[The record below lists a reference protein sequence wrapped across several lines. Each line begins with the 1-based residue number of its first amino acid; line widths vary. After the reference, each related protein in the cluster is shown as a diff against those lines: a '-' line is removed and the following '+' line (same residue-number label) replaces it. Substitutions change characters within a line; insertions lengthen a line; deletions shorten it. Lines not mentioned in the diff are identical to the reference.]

1 MTSHWIDTAV
11 ADMAAIGRSAVASGL
26 VLASGGNLSV
36 RDPEGTAF
44 LVTGGGTWL
53 DQLDRAAFTLMEPTG
68 AQLDPRVPSSEW
80 KLHAR
85 IYQARPDVAS
95 VIHIHPQYVLLVAAL
110 GKRIRFITQDHAYY
124 VGSYGMTRYH
134 TNASD
139 ELADTAA
146 EQLLAHNVVVMGNH
160 GIAAASTTIQDA
172 YRIAVNFE
180 EAARATYRALLLGDE
195 DTEFPA
201 DELEKL
207 RHR

>member
-1 MTSHWIDTAV
+1 MDLEWIDSAV
-11 ADMAAIGRSAVASGL
+11 AGMAEVGRSAVTGGL

-36 RDPEGTAF
+36 RDPNGTAF
-44 LVTGGGTWL
+44 LISGGGTWL
-53 DQLDRAAFTLMEPTG
+53 DRLDRSSFTLMEPDG
-68 AQLDPRVPSSEW
+68 SVSDPLAPSSEW

-95 VIHIHPQYVLLVAAL
+95 VIHVHPQFVLLLAAL

-124 VGSYGMTRYH
+124 VGSYGATKYY
-134 TNASD
+134 TNGSD

-146 EQLLAHNVVVMGNH
+146 QQMLEHNVVVMGNH
-160 GIAAASTTIQDA
+160 GIVAGAPTIEAA

-180 EAARATYRALLLGDE
+180 EAAKATYRALLLGDQ

-201 DELEKL
+201 HELAKL